1 MDQWMYLISAILWFV
16 QFIIHLFEDLH
27 LYKTH
32 FKLEVMILCQG
43 VSKILTANR
52 ISPII
57 FPSYH
62 LIEEI
67 RSFPT
72 MYNTRGGGIRGVNLV
87 KQTIFSQKVVKKHSF
102 LRSWFRTTWLRSG
115 LGPTIFEVSLSST
128 SVLENLEHQL
138 RNELCGRRQSSKL
151 SDWRPLENFFGV
163 VMKKC

>member
-1 MDQWMYLISAILWFV
+1 MPQITKLLNALMLLYRQASMLKS
-16 QFIIHLFEDLH
+16 
-27 LYKTH
+27 YKTH

-72 MYNTRGGGIRGVNLV
+72 MYNTRGGDSWGQFGETNHFLPKSGKKTLIFAVMVPDHLTSEWAGTHNFRGIA
-87 KQTIFSQKVVKKHSF
+87 KFHKC
-102 LRSWFRTTWLRSG
+102 
-115 LGPTIFEVSLSST
+115 FEKFGT
-128 SVLENLEHQL
+128 SA
-138 RNELCGRRQSSKL
+138 SK
-151 SDWRPLENFFGV
+151 
-163 VMKKC
+163 